1 MRGRAG
7 SDHLSDTRLS
17 SGDRSGESPRH
28 RIELSVDPDLAQ
40 PEHILKPSW
49 IEVSAGRRG
58 RQGEREVEGVT
69 ALGAGRWDEVQEQAS
84 LRHPEP
90 ALVEGVEEAPARLTE
105 DSVREPRHH
114 DLRPA
119 GGVGG
124 REAGL
129 NPYDRCLRPLQA
141 GS

>member
-1 MRGRAG
+1 
-7 SDHLSDTRLS
+7 
-17 SGDRSGESPRH
+17 
-28 RIELSVDPDLAQ
+28 
-40 PEHILKPSW
+40 
-49 IEVSAGRRG
+49 VSARRRG
-58 RQGEREVEGVT
+58 RQGEREVKGVT

-90 ALVEGVEEAPARLTE
+90 ALVEGVEEAPAGLTE

-119 GGVGG
+119 GRVGG
-124 REAGL
+124 REASL
-129 NPYDRCLRPLQA
+129 YAYDRGQSPLQA